1 MLVTLLEKPNLT
13 ITLRIRVLYAHVFN
27 TRNFHSIQT
36 EFNKANL
43 NLNNLK
49 KSRSMFLYVYF

>member
-13 ITLRIRVLYAHVFN
+13 ITLRIRVL
-27 TRNFHSIQT
+27 RNFHSIQT

-49 KSRSMFLYVYF
+49 KKPFNVFICLFLIVIFQ